1 MRRKALVV
9 GISEY
14 DHLRALPACLKDAA
28 SMAQVLANNKDE
40 GDGPGTLNYDVTV
53 WPGRTTEGARITRGE
68 LRGAM
73 EKLFASDDEVLF
85 HFSGHGYLAASGG
98 FICTTDASRNDYGI
112 RMGEIGAM
120 AAASPA
126 RNILVILDCC
136 HAGAAGDAPG
146 QRNTNGF
153 QFATLRE
160 GMTVI
165 SASAANE
172 EAIEADGHGLFTSAL
187 LDGLDGGAADHM
199 GDVLASSLFAYAS
212 RRFLGWDQ
220 RPTYKSNANDVLVVR
235 KCEPS
240 IKRQK
245 LYQLM
250 DFFRTVDAVFQLDPD
265 YDFDKMDACGNV
277 EGPHDRAKID
287 KGLLLKDFR
296 DAGLVRSTIPGMQ
309 FYWASKH
316 SKTVQLTARGREY
329 WWLLKNKKI

>member
-112 RMGEIGAM
+112 SMGEIGAM

-160 GMTVI
+160 EDVWRVI
-165 SASAANE
+165 CECGSAEPVDIAAALIDAAN
-172 EAIEADGHGLFTSAL
+172 AAGGPDNITVAL
-187 LDGLDGGAADHM
+187 
-199 GDVLASSLFAYAS
+199 VSL
-212 RRFLGWDQ
+212 
-220 RPTYKSNANDVLVVR
+220 
-235 KCEPS
+235 
-240 IKRQK
+240 
-245 LYQLM
+245 
-250 DFFRTVDAVFQLDPD
+250 
-265 YDFDKMDACGNV
+265 
-277 EGPHDRAKID
+277 
-287 KGLLLKDFR
+287 
-296 DAGLVRSTIPGMQ
+296 
-309 FYWASKH
+309 
-316 SKTVQLTARGREY
+316 
-329 WWLLKNKKI
+329 